1 MLGMFVPFSLGSHS
15 ILVKQISFLY
25 PPGRSSF
32 TLRKSV
38 QRSTRK
44 HLHAQLIPNPCFLF
58 PVQLPL
64 GFLTIA
70 GQCDV
75 SGVPKSWLP
84 VTSSHTARAL
94 EEGLRRIYPSGSAG
108 RDSHGTGH
116 GVLTWSESPK
126 ILSRMS
132 QGAIFLGNCPRAVL
146 RVTKRISEGMEKL
159 RLRVLVHAKLTTV

>member
-38 QRSTRK
+38 QHSTRK

-94 EEGLRRIYPSGSAG
+94 EEGLRRIYLPV
-108 RDSHGTGH
+108 RFC
-116 GVLTWSESPK
+116 W
-126 ILSRMS
+126 
-132 QGAIFLGNCPRAVL
+132 QGQPWDRA
-146 RVTKRISEGMEKL
+146 
-159 RLRVLVHAKLTTV
+159 

>member
-1 MLGMFVPFSLGSHS
+1 MLRMFVPFSLGSHS

-25 PPGRSSF
+25 PPSRSSF

-84 VTSSHTARAL
+84 GHLFSYSKSSGGGAEENLSTHQVLLAGTAM
-94 EEGLRRIYPSGSAG
+94 GQGMGS
-108 RDSHGTGH
+108 
-116 GVLTWSESPK
+116 
-126 ILSRMS
+126 
-132 QGAIFLGNCPRAVL
+132 
-146 RVTKRISEGMEKL
+146 
-159 RLRVLVHAKLTTV
+159 